1 MSPPGAV
8 SRWLGLGAW
17 LVPVVFFA
25 IGPIL
30 LLLLWGVRALDGG
43 ALASLAGEGGALG
56 NTLLI
61 ASGAAALAFGL
72 GTPLALL
79 LFRTDLPLRGA
90 FGVLFTLPSAI
101 PAFIWGMGW
110 LSLASPRAGYL
121 NRLLGE
127 GTLDIYG
134 RAGIAFVE
142 GLSGLPLVLLAGA
155 AALRRVDPALEEA
168 ARVCGASPLRALL
181 AITLPLTLPSL
192 LSGAVMVFLMA
203 ASAFGVPYLLGVS
216 ASPPT
221 RVLTTRIYE
230 LVLLGGGQGLAR
242 AAVLATA
249 LLLLTPLALLG
260 TWALGRSGRVRLSAG
275 KGVSPRLFPLGRARL
290 PAALGVGALGALLV
304 LLPLGAILL
313 TSLQRSF
320 GAELAWEGLT
330 LTHWS
335 GVLLEPRT
343 LRATARSLLLAAGA
357 GLLVCGLGLAG
368 AVLRRDFRRLGAGVE
383 ALAVWPYA
391 VPGTVLALALLVAFS
406 RDLRFILL
414 DRVAL
419 VLALAHTPWLLLIA
433 YVAKYLALGTR
444 NSAEALAQ
452 IDPSLAEAARVS
464 GAGPL
469 RAFVDAPLPLLR
481 PALAVAFLLAFL
493 ACATEL
499 TMSVLLVPAGSEVL
513 GTLLFELQSYADPAA
528 AAVLACAFVVL
539 VLLGQALLVLAGRRA
554 PRAPRAPEVR

>member
-1 MSPPGAV
+1 MST

-17 LVPVVFFA
+17 LVPLVFFA
-25 IGPIL
+25 VGPVAVL
-30 LLLLWGVRALDGG
+30 LLRGTG
-43 ALASLAGEGGALG
+43 ASGDAGLSWLAGEAGALG
-56 NTLLI
+56 NTLAI
-61 ASGAAALAFGL
+61 SAGASVLALVL

-90 FGVLFTLPSAI
+90 FTVLFTLPSAI

-127 GTLDIYG
+127 GAFNIYG
-134 RAGIAFVE
+134 PVGIAFVE

-168 ARVCGASPLRALL
+168 ARVCGASPVRALL
-181 AITLPLTLPSL
+181 ATTLPLALPSL

-203 ASAFGVPYLLGVS
+203 ASSFGVPYLLGVS

-230 LVLLGGGQGLAR
+230 LVLLGGDEGLGR
-242 AAVLATA
+242 ASVLATA
-249 LLLLTPLALLG
+249 LLLLTPVALLG

-275 KGVSPRLFPLGRARL
+275 KGVALRRFPLGRARAG
-290 PAALGVGALGALLV
+290 AAVAVGAVCAVLV
-304 LLPLGAILL
+304 LLPLAAILL

-320 GAELAWEGLT
+320 GAELAWRELT
-330 LTHWS
+330 LAHWS

-343 LRATARSLLLAAGA
+343 LRATGRSLLLAAGA
-357 GLLVCGLGLAG
+357 GALVCVLGLAA
-368 AVLRRDFRRLGAGVE
+368 AVLQRGFRRFGAGVE

-391 VPGTVLALALLVAFS
+391 VPGTVLALALLLAFS

-414 DRVAL
+414 GRVAF

-433 YVAKYLALGTR
+433 YAAKYLALGAR
-444 NSAEALAQ
+444 NSTEALAQ

-464 GAGPL
+464 GAGPW
-469 RAFVDAPLPLLR
+469 RAFLDAPLPLLR
-481 PALAVAFLLAFL
+481 PALAVAFVLAFL
-493 ACATEL
+493 ACATEI

-528 AAVLACAFVVL
+528 AAVLACAFVAL
-539 VLLGQALLVLAGRRA
+539 VVVGQALLARVGRRA
-554 PRAPRAPEVR
+554 VEAR

>member
-1 MSPPGAV
+1 MKLPAST

-17 LVPVVFFA
+17 LVPVLFFA
-25 IGPIL
+25 IGPVL
-30 LLLLWGVRALDGG
+30 LLLLRGAGMLGG
-43 ALASLAGEGGALG
+43 DVLSSLAGEARPLV
-56 NTLLI
+56 NTLVI
-61 ASGAAALAFGL
+61 ASGATALALGL

-79 LFRTDLPLRGA
+79 LFRTDLPLRGTFA
-90 FGVLFTLPSAI
+90 ALFTLPSAI

-121 NRLLGE
+121 NHLLGE
-127 GTLDIYG
+127 GTLNVYG
-134 RAGIAFVE
+134 PAGIAFVE

-168 ARVCGASPLRALL
+168 ARVCGASPVRALL
-181 AITLPLTLPSL
+181 ATTLPLALPSL

-203 ASAFGVPYLLGVS
+203 ASSFGVPYLLGVS

-230 LVLLGGGQGLAR
+230 LVLLGGGEGLAR

-275 KGVSPRLFPLGRARL
+275 KGVSPRLFPLGRART

-304 LLPLGAILL
+304 VLPLGAILL

-343 LRATARSLLLAAGA
+343 LRATARSLVLAAGA

-391 VPGTVLALALLVAFS
+391 VPGTVLALGLLVAFS
-406 RDLRFILL
+406 RDLRFILFE
-414 DRVAL
+414 RVAF
-419 VLALAHTPWLLLIA
+419 VLALAHTPWLLLVA
-433 YVAKYLALGTR
+433 YAAKYLALGTR
-444 NSAEALAQ
+444 NSAEALSQ
-452 IDPSLAEAARVS
+452 IDTSLAEAARVS

-481 PALAVAFLLAFL
+481 PALAVAFVLAFL

-554 PRAPRAPEVR
+554 QHAPEVR